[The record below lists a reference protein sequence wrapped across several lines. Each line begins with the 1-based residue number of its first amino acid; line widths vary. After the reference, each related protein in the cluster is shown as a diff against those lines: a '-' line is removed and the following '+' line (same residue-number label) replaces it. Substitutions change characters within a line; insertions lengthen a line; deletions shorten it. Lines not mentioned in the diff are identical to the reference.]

1 MIPSELQKALFTGVG
16 VVVVSREKARQI
28 ADRLVAEAKLSAE
41 DAERLFDELT
51 ESGEDQW
58 SSLKASVRSAAR
70 RGLDGLDIA
79 RAGRIQE
86 LERRLENLEKRMAI
100 LEEMQNRGTGPAS

>member
-16 VVVVSREKARQI
+16 VVVVSREKARHVV
-28 ADRLVAEAKLSAE
+28 DRLVAEAKLSAE

-79 RAGRIQE
+79 RAGRIQD

>member
-16 VVVVSREKARQI
+16 VVVVSREKARKI
-28 ADRLVAEAKLSAE
+28 ADRLAAEAKLSAE
-41 DAERLFDELT
+41 DAERLFEELT

-79 RAGRIQE
+79 RAERIE
-86 LERRLENLEKRMAI
+86 AVERRLENLEERMAI
-100 LEEMQNRGTGPAS
+100 LEEMQTRAAGPES

>member
-100 LEEMQNRGTGPAS
+100 LEEMQNRGTAPAS

>member
-41 DAERLFDELT
+41 DAEKLFEELT
-51 ESGEDQW
+51 ESGEDKW
-58 SSLKASVRSAAR
+58 TSLKESVRTAAR

-79 RAGRIQE
+79 RAERIE
-86 LERRLENLEKRMAI
+86 EMERRLENLENRMAI
-100 LEEMQNRGTGPAS
+100 LESMQRREPGSAS